1 MAGKQFISE
10 IRDRDRV
17 NGLFLVQQKA
27 VLLNKNGK
35 PYIALTLMDRT
46 GTMEGRVWDNVDQFE
61 GMFEAGDYLEVAAQ
75 AVAYQGRIQLKIERL
90 TAREP
95 ASVNPDEFLPA
106 TRRDRGEMLARVRE
120 LLQGIGDEKLRA
132 FCLACLEDEGFRSSF
147 ARTPAAKNIHH
158 AFLGGLLEH
167 TLSVMELCQRL
178 CPLYPA
184 LDRDLLLAGAFF
196 HDAGKVRELG
206 RDRSFEYTDEGR
218 LLGHIV
224 MGVQMLA
231 EWNHEFKLLSPER
244 LLLLQ
249 HMVVAHHGST
259 EFGSPK
265 LPMCAEALTLNYLDD
280 LDSKLE
286 AFREIAERE
295 GGQRWSSF
303 QKPLE
308 RYLFLGGAPAEREPG
323 ATSRREAESG
333 EGRSDLRQRPFDGL
347 GAREEAR
354 APAEAPAALELF
366 SSPGRK
372 RGDRS

>member
-1 MAGKQFISE
+1 VAGKQFISE

-17 NGLFLVQQKA
+17 SGIFLVQQKT

-46 GTMEGRVWDNVDQFE
+46 GSMEGRVWDNVDQFE
-61 GMFEAGDYLEVAAQ
+61 GMFEAGDYLDIAAQ
-75 AVAYQGRIQLKIERL
+75 AVAYQGRVQLKIERL
-90 TAREP
+90 SAREP
-95 ASVNPDEFLPA
+95 DSVNPDEFLPA

-120 LLQGIGDEKLRA
+120 LLQGIREAALRK
-132 FCLACLEDEGFRSSF
+132 FCLACLDDERFRERF
-147 ARTPAAKNIHH
+147 ARAPAAKNIHH

-167 TLSVMELCQRL
+167 TLSVMELCDRL
-178 CPLYPA
+178 CPLYPE

-224 MGVQMLA
+224 VGAQMLA
-231 EWNHEFKLLSPER
+231 DWNRDFALLSPEQ
-244 LLLLQ
+244 LLSLQ

-265 LPMCAEALTLNYLDD
+265 LPMFAEALALNYLDD

-286 AFREIAERE
+286 SFREIAERE

-303 QKPLE
+303 QKPLD
-308 RYLFLGGAPAEREPG
+308 RYLFLGVQKNGREAAAAEREPP
-323 ATSRREAESG
+323 SAEEKAG
-333 EGRSDLRQRPFDGL
+333 PLRVPS
-347 GAREEAR
+347 ENAR
-354 APAEAPAALELF
+354 AVEDQSGAPPRASLELF
-366 SSPGRK
+366 PPPGRK